1 MNDSKI
7 TSITLLR
14 AIAALL
20 VCFVHIQMISGFHS
34 NFVVDYIMSNGQ
46 QGVGIFF
53 VISGFILPYSLY
65 KKNYVLKEFFSF
77 LLRRSIRID
86 PPYWCII
93 ALSFIFGVVPIAL
106 LTFNSVLLHVF
117 YLVPFVKDANWYSG
131 VFWTLSIEFQ
141 FYFLLGIFFPFL
153 MRLKANIAILILVIV
168 NIICVLSK
176 ITSRGI
182 IIDQMPCFVMGFIA
196 FMVYIKRVNLT
207 SGVLVLLTLSAYV
220 MVAVSI
226 KSGAVPLIT
235 ALFILF
241 YRYQN
246 EVQPLY
252 FIGNI
257 SYSLYLIHLPASLLF
272 AEYFGSYLPS
282 KSSLFLACLLVSIL
296 SAYVYYLLIE
306 RYALKLS
313 KAVKLSR

>member
-7 TSITLLR
+7 TSVTLLR

-20 VCFVHIQMISGFHS
+20 VCFVHIQLISDFHS
-34 NFVVDYIMSNGQ
+34 NSVIDYIMSNGQ

-65 KKNYVLKEFFSF
+65 KKQYALKDFFSF

-93 ALSFIFGVVPIAL
+93 ALSFILGVVPISL
-106 LTFNSVLLHVF
+106 LTFNSALLHVF
-117 YLVPFVKDANWYSG
+117 YLVPFVKNANWYSG

-141 FYFLLGIFFPFL
+141 FYLLLGIFFPFL
-153 MRLKANIAILILVIV
+153 MRIKANFAILILLVV

-176 ITSRGI
+176 ITYRGI
-182 IIDQMPCFVMGFIA
+182 IIDQMTCFVMGFIA
-196 FMVYIKRVNLT
+196 FMTYVKRITLT
-207 SGVLVLLTLSAYV
+207 RGVLLLLVLCAYV

-226 KSGAVPLIT
+226 KSGAVPLLT
-235 ALFILF
+235 AVFILF
-241 YRYQN
+241 YKYQKKI
-246 EVQPLY
+246 QPLY

-257 SYSLYLIHLPASLLF
+257 SYSLYLIHLPASFLFVKYFGVFIHSKLLLF
-272 AEYFGSYLPS
+272 IL
-282 KSSLFLACLLVSIL
+282 CLLVSIL
-296 SAYVYYLLIE
+296 AAYIFYLLVE
-306 RYALKLS
+306 RYALRLS
-313 KAVKLSR
+313 KAIKLSR